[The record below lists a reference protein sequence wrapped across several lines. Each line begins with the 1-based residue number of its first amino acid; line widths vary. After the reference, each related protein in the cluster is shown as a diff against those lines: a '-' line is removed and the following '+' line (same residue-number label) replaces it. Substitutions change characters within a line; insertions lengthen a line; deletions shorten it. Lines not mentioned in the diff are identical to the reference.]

1 MRVVFTDEALN
12 DLDEILSFIAAHYPT
27 VTSSFQQRLRTVLQR
42 IGTWPK
48 SAEEVEQRPGVRVVP
63 LVRYPYKIF
72 YQTTPEAVEIL
83 HLHHAARQPPWS
95 EIGPHEG

>member
-1 MRVVFTDEALN
+1 MRVVFTDEALR
-12 DLDEILSFIAAHYPT
+12 DLDEILSFIAVNHPT
-27 VTSSFQQRLRTVLQR
+27 ISSSFQQRLRTVLRR

-48 SAEEVEQRPGVRVVP
+48 SAEEVKQRPGVRVVP

-72 YQTTPEAVEIL
+72 YQTTSNVVEVL

-95 EIGPHEG
+95 EIGPREG